1 MIIIKTELTTK
12 MEKAIRKETAKNM
25 GLFQCYEVTI
35 GWYGNGRVD
44 FMTMDTKDI
53 FRCYELKITKED
65 FHSKHGHNFVG
76 HFNYYVIPEELYD
89 DIKDEIPKH
98 IGVYCYYE
106 DKDYCSLIKKPKKH
120 VVTDEMIN
128 TLKNS
133 MIRSLYREANKYWQ
147 TNDEDVINSY
157 ERRISR
163 NIKEKEKLRKEIDKL
178 YSKINLLYME
188 NKAFNMLNEKEL
200 HTVEYWVKNFE
211 KQFKVEITGW
221 IDEQMKYDGY
231 NEYSLIDL
239 NIAYKNIKNT
249 EMKYNKKC
257 YKNFDEVFKKNKDK
271 IKDDLKLYN
280 KWCVLYNNY

>member
-120 VVTDEMIN
+120 VVTDDMIN
-128 TLKNS
+128 ILKNS
-133 MIRSLYREANKYWQ
+133 MIRSLYREANKY
-147 TNDEDVINSY
+147 
-157 ERRISR
+157 
-163 NIKEKEKLRKEIDKL
+163 
-178 YSKINLLYME
+178 
-188 NKAFNMLNEKEL
+188 
-200 HTVEYWVKNFE
+200 
-211 KQFKVEITGW
+211 
-221 IDEQMKYDGY
+221 
-231 NEYSLIDL
+231 
-239 NIAYKNIKNT
+239 IKNT
-249 EMKYNKKC
+249 KMKYNKKH
-257 YKNFDEVFKKNKDK
+257 YKNFNEVFE
-271 IKDDLKLYN
+271 YN
-280 KWCVLYNNY
+280 MVTHSRDFSHELVTYQLFNY